1 MLAELKKRIGA
12 GQTHTIFNAP
22 RILVVDDEPLLRES
36 LRNILQQ
43 NSYVVS
49 VARNGRDALVQI
61 AREPFDAILLDLF
74 MPGIHGMDV
83 LNFIARRG
91 LDTPVIVIS
100 GDDSVDSVI
109 GALRGG
115 AQDFLRKPY
124 RPDELLKRVGNV
136 IQRRRLEMEN
146 RSMQQQMEQ
155 SEKWHRFLVN
165 SSPDFIYTLDC
176 DARFTF
182 VNDRVESLLGYRREE
197 LLDQHY
203 SRIIH
208 TDDIPRAEY
217 VFNERRTGKRA
228 TRHVE
233 LRLKCKNNMR
243 TSAPKDGFLAVE
255 LNAIGMYE
263 QTDNKFTPRYLGT
276 YGVVKDI
283 SARKKAEET
292 IYYQAY
298 HDLLTGLPNRVL
310 FRDRLNLTTA
320 QARRNAEM
328 FTVMCLDMDHFK
340 VVNDTLGHVY
350 GDELLLAVAARLRGC
365 LNDGDTL
372 ARMGG
377 DEFSLLLPQISSA
390 EAIAGITDKVLGALS
405 QPFHIGQ
412 RELFAMVSIGVSV
425 YPGDGDTGDSLIKHA
440 DIALYHAKACGRG
453 NCQLFNAGMNVPLS
467 RRLSLE
473 NDLRHALERNQ
484 LVAHFQPQ
492 VNLRGGHIVGFECLI
507 RWLHP
512 VRGLVSPA
520 EFIPLAEEIGM
531 IGAIGEW
538 MLNSA
543 CQQLRIWKIQGL
555 PPVRLAINI
564 SPRQM
569 EHPAFVERILE
580 ALLAHGLTPDA
591 LEVEITENLIM
602 KDVERTVERLNQL
615 SAAGIKIAIDD
626 FGTGYS
632 SLNYLK
638 KFPIHTIKID
648 QSFIVDIERDG
659 DTSIVTAIIAM
670 AKGLHLNLIAEG
682 VETANQL
689 DFLRKMECDEMQGF
703 LFSEAL
709 TAEAATQLLTKN
721 VSLQNHRACVM
732 ENAREMQ

>member
-12 GQTHTIFNAP
+12 GQVHRIFSVP

-36 LRNILQQ
+36 LRDILL
-43 NSYVVS
+43 NNGYEAS
-49 VARNGRDALVQI
+49 VARNGRDAMVQI
-61 AREPFDAILLDLF
+61 AREQFDAILLDLF
-74 MPGIHGMDV
+74 MPDIHGIDV

-124 RPDELLKRVGNV
+124 RPDELLKRIGNV
-136 IQRRRLEMEN
+136 IQRRRLELEN

-176 DARFTF
+176 EGRFTF
-182 VNDRVESLLGYRREE
+182 VNDRVESLLGYQHEE
-197 LLDQHY
+197 LLGQHY
-203 SRIIH
+203 TAVIH
-208 TDDIPRAEY
+208 ADDIARAEY
-217 VFNERRTGKRA
+217 VFNERRSGKRA
-228 TRHVE
+228 SRYVE
-233 LRLKCKNNMR
+233 LRLKCKDSSSPNL
-243 TSAPKDGFLAVE
+243 PDGRILVVE

-263 QTDNKFTPRYLGT
+263 PSDNKFASHYLGT
-276 YGVVKDI
+276 YGVAKDI
-283 SARKKAEET
+283 SERKKAEET

-298 HDLLTGLPNRVL
+298 HDLLTGLPNRAL
-310 FRDRLNLTTA
+310 FKDRLNLAIA
-320 QARRNAEM
+320 QSRRNGET

-340 VVNDTLGHVY
+340 VVNDTLGHVF
-350 GDELLLAVAARLRGC
+350 GDELLLVVAARLRGC
-365 LNDGDTL
+365 LRDGDTL

-390 EAIAGITDKVLGALS
+390 EAVAGVTDKVLGALS
-405 QPFHIGQ
+405 KPFHIGP
-412 RELFAMVSIGVSV
+412 RELFATVSIGVSL
-425 YPGDGDTGDSLIKHA
+425 YPGDGETGDSLIKHA
-440 DIALYHAKACGRG
+440 DIALYHAKTCGRG
-453 NCQLFNAGMNVPLS
+453 NCQLFHAGMNVPLS
-467 RRLSLE
+467 NRLSLE

-484 LVAHFQPQ
+484 LVAYYQPQ
-492 VNLRGGHIVGFECLI
+492 VDLQDGHIVGFECLI
-507 RWLHP
+507 RWQHP

-531 IGAIGEW
+531 IGAIGDW

-543 CQQLRIWKIQGL
+543 CHQLKSWKTQGL
-555 PPVRLAINI
+555 PQVRLAINI

-569 EHPAFVERILE
+569 EHPAFVEHIFD
-580 ALLAHGLTPDA
+580 ALLEHGLTPGA
-591 LEVEITENLIM
+591 LEVEITESLIM
-602 KDVERTVERLNQL
+602 KDVERTVEKLKRL
-615 SAAGIKIAIDD
+615 SAGGIKIAIDD

-648 QSFIVDIERDG
+648 QSFIADIERDG

-682 VETANQL
+682 VETENQL
-689 DFLRKMECDEMQGF
+689 AFLRKMACDEMQGF
-703 LFSEAL
+703 LFSEPL
-709 TAEAATQLLTKN
+709 TAQAATHLLTQN
-721 VSLQNHRACVM
+721 VSLQGMFGDGKCTA
-732 ENAREMQ
+732 